1 MIEIL
6 IAILL
11 GIIFGIITGLA
22 PGIHPN
28 TVVVFLLA
36 ISPLLLNFTSPLIL
50 AIFII
55 SCATTNTFTDSIP
68 SIYLG
73 APEESTAL
81 SVLPGHRYLLQ
92 GKGHEA
98 IMLTIIGSLSSLI
111 LGLILIPLLIPF
123 LKLIYPYLKESIPYI
138 ILISTLVLIV
148 KEKKSKIFALI
159 IFLMSGILGVITLN
173 FPNLNQPLFPLFTG
187 LFGISTLLISLNS
200 STEIKE
206 QTISYPKLSKKDI
219 AITTPISVFSGFLVS
234 FLPALGSSQAAIIG
248 TSLMRKIT
256 AARFLML
263 IGGIN
268 TINFVLSFISLYLL
282 DKARNG
288 AIVGVSQILGK
299 IDLKIFILF
308 LAVSLIT
315 AGLAAISTVYL
326 SKIFS
331 NIITKVNYQKLILSI
346 ISIILFLILTISG
359 FYGFMIL
366 ITGTF
371 IGLLANLKGISKTHL
386 MGSLVL
392 PVLLFYLL

>member
-11 GIIFGIITGLA
+11 GVIFGIITGLA

-98 IMLTIIGSLSSLI
+98 IMLTLIGGLFSLI
-111 LGLILIPLLIPF
+111 LGLILLPLLIPF
-123 LKLIYPYLKESIPYI
+123 LKFIYPYLKESVPYI
-138 ILISTLVLIV
+138 LIISTFILIL
-148 KEKKSKIFALI
+148 KERISKIFAFI

-200 STEIKE
+200 NTKIKE
-206 QTISYPKLSKKDI
+206 QIVSYPKLNKKDVVL
-219 AITTPISVFSGFLVS
+219 TTPISVFSGFLVS
-234 FLPALGSSQAAIIG
+234 FLPALGSYQAAIIG
-248 TSLMRKIT
+248 TSLMRKTT
-256 AARFLML
+256 ALR
-263 IGGIN
+263 
-268 TINFVLSFISLYLL
+268 
-282 DKARNG
+282 
-288 AIVGVSQILGK
+288 
-299 IDLKIFILF
+299 
-308 LAVSLIT
+308 
-315 AGLAAISTVYL
+315 
-326 SKIFS
+326 
-331 NIITKVNYQKLILSI
+331 
-346 ISIILFLILTISG
+346 
-359 FYGFMIL
+359 
-366 ITGTF
+366 
-371 IGLLANLKGISKTHL
+371 
-386 MGSLVL
+386 
-392 PVLLFYLL
+392 